1 LVLYRSGFQPF
12 WQSRWKQNW
21 TKLRRQSAAVGTVVW
36 RGRETSNSEAK
47 HFHLIMRH
55 LYVCKFKFV
64 TPHEESTKNK
74 LWIDKYFTH
83 TCSREPLTEKGAR
96 IENNLSER
104 ARKRGPWFP
113 TNHVVLKIV
122 FGIAGQIA

>member
-1 LVLYRSGFQPF
+1 V
-12 WQSRWKQNW
+12 
-21 TKLRRQSAAVGTVVW
+21 VGTVVR

-55 LYVCKFKFV
+55 LYACKLKFV

-74 LWIDKYFTH
+74 LWMEKDFTH
-83 TCSREPLTEKGAR
+83 TCSREWLTEKAAR

-113 TNHVVLKIV
+113 TNHVLLNRVWDRRPDGIV
-122 FGIAGQIA
+122 TRRIHQTLSIL